1 MVTTTHPEKALTSR
15 PAKSGNHRIKVTKL
29 PENRKEARNM
39 NISEKIL
46 AEASG
51 KSIVQPGEI
60 VDANVDVIM
69 VHDLTGPLAIE
80 AFKRIGVSKVWN
92 NKKVVIILDHQIP
105 AESVKMAELHKML
118 RKFANEQSIRIYDVG
133 EGGICHQ
140 VMPEQGYVTPG
151 SLIVGA
157 DSHTCTY
164 GAFGSFATGIGSTE
178 AAAVFA
184 TGKLWLKVPKTIKFN
199 IEGKFQKYITPKDL
213 ILSIIGKVG
222 VDGAIYK
229 STEFTGETMRE
240 MSISGRMTVC
250 NMAVEMGAKNGV
262 VEPDETTRKF
272 LEGRVPKANLNSDQ
286 WKSDA
291 DAKYEK
297 IIKIDVSELEP
308 QVACPNSVDNVKP
321 ISKVGDVEI
330 NQAFIGSCTNGRIE
344 DLRIGAQIL
353 KGKKV
358 KRGVRALVIPASQEV
373 YAQALKEGLME
384 IFTAAGALVCGAT
397 CGPCLGG
404 HIGLLASGEVCVS
417 TSNRNFIGRMG
428 SPEAGVYLASP
439 AVVAASALTGKLTDP
454 REVEA

>member
-1 MVTTTHPEKALTSR
+1 
-15 PAKSGNHRIKVTKL
+15 
-29 PENRKEARNM
+29 M

-46 AEASG
+46 AKASD
-51 KSIVQPGEI
+51 KTAVHAGEI
-60 VDANVDVIM
+60 VDAKVDTIM

-80 AFKRIGVSKVWN
+80 AFKKIGVEKVWN

-118 RKFANEQSIRIYDVG
+118 RKFAAEQNVRIYDVG

-140 VMPEQGYVTPG
+140 VMPEKGHVTPG

-184 TGKLWLKVPKTIKFN
+184 TGKLWLKVPETIKFN
-199 IEGKFQKYITPKDL
+199 VEGKFAKYVTPKDL
-213 ILSIIGKVG
+213 ILHIIGKVG

-229 STEFTGETMRE
+229 SVEFTGQTMGN
-240 MSISGRMTVC
+240 MSIAGRMTVC
-250 NMAVEMGAKNGV
+250 NMAVEMGAKNGIV
-262 VEPDETTRKF
+262 APDETTRKF
-272 LEGRVPKANLNSDQ
+272 LEARVANDQ
-286 WKSDA
+286 LKIDEWKSDA

-297 IIKIDVSELEP
+297 TVEVNVSDLEP
-308 QVACPNSVDNVKP
+308 QVAVPSSVDNVKP
-321 ISKVGDVEI
+321 ISKVGDVAV

-344 DLRIGAQIL
+344 DLQVAAKIL

-358 KRGVRALVIPASQEV
+358 KTGVRALVIPASQEV
-373 YAQALKEGLME
+373 YAQAIKEGLVE
-384 IFTAAGALVCGAT
+384 VFTEAGALMCGAT

-417 TSNRNFIGRMG
+417 TSNRNFVGRMG
-428 SPEAGVYLASP
+428 SPEANVYLASP
-439 AVVAASALTGKLTDP
+439 AVVAASAITGKLTDP
-454 REVEA
+454 RKLES

>member
-1 MVTTTHPEKALTSR
+1 
-15 PAKSGNHRIKVTKL
+15 
-29 PENRKEARNM
+29 M

-46 AEASG
+46 AKASG
-51 KSIVQPGEI
+51 KKTVHPGEI
-60 VDANVDVIM
+60 VDANVDIIM

-80 AFKRIGVSKVWN
+80 AFKKIDVPKVWD
-92 NKKVVIILDHQIP
+92 NKKVVIVLDHQIP

-118 RKFANEQSIRIYDVG
+118 RKFAKEQNVRLYDVG

-140 VMPEQGYVTPG
+140 VIPEKGYVTSG

-164 GAFGSFATGIGSTE
+164 GAFGSFSTGIGSTE

-184 TGKLWLKVPKTIKFN
+184 TGRLWLKVPEAIKFN
-199 IEGKFQKYITPKDL
+199 VTGKFPKYVTPKDL
-213 ILSIIGKVG
+213 VLYIIGKVG

-229 STEFTGETMRE
+229 STEFGGETIRD
-240 MSISGRMTVC
+240 MSIAGRMTLC
-250 NMAVEMGAKNGV
+250 NMAVEMGAKNGI
-262 VEPDETTRKF
+262 VEPDEATVKF
-272 LEGRVPKANLNSDQ
+272 LESRVPKGKAAVDGWN
-286 WKSDA
+286 SDA

-297 IIKIDVSELEP
+297 TIDISVSDMEP
-308 QVACPNSVDNVKP
+308 QVACPSSVDNVKP
-321 ISKVGDVEI
+321 ISRVGEVAV
-330 NQAFIGSCTNGRIE
+330 NQAFVGSCTNGRIE
-344 DLRIGAQIL
+344 DLRIAAQIM

-358 KRGVRALVIPASQEV
+358 KSGVRALVIPASQEV
-373 YAQALKEGLME
+373 FAQALKEGLVE
-384 IFTAAGALVCGAT
+384 VFTESGALMCGAT

-428 SPEAGVYLASP
+428 SPEANVYLASP

-454 REVEA
+454 RKLEA